1 MLNKEPKVR
10 VGIMTAPMIEAR
22 FLGGDNAMF
31 ELPGVTIGKKFH
43 WERQQT
49 QRFGGELEIM
59 RHPDGTLTAINII
72 GTEEYLKSVIGSE
85 MSAQSPTELLKAHAV
100 ISRSWL
106 MAQIRR
112 DLRHNGTPVSDAENR
127 RKEEGVIIDWQDRE
141 DHRGFDVCAD
151 DHCQRYQGI
160 AKTASQEPAVEA
172 IMATRGEVLTYN
184 NKICD
189 TRFSKCCGGITEDF
203 AVCWEP
209 RRHPYL
215 TSVADP
221 YCAEATPEILE
232 RTLNGYDREDSA
244 TFRWTTDYKAGE
256 LEELLKQRSGTDFGE
271 ITELNALRRGM
282 SGRIY
287 LLEIIGTLNR
297 QIIGKEL
304 TIRRWLSRTHL
315 KSSAFEATRR
325 KDGGWHLE
333 GRGWGHGVG
342 LCQIGAAVMACKG
355 FTYQQILSH
364 YYPGAIIEKL
374 Y

>member
-85 MSAQSPTELLKAHAV
+85 MSAQSPIELLKAHAV

-141 DHRGFDVCAD
+141 DHRAGSG
-151 DHCQRYQGI
+151 QPGQSLEP
-160 AKTASQEPAVEA
+160 TAFFRIIHYSLNSGALEQERSQL
-172 IMATRGEVLTYN
+172 RVLVT
-184 NKICD
+184 
-189 TRFSKCCGGITEDF
+189 
-203 AVCWEP
+203 
-209 RRHPYL
+209 
-215 TSVADP
+215 
-221 YCAEATPEILE
+221 
-232 RTLNGYDREDSA
+232 
-244 TFRWTTDYKAGE
+244 
-256 LEELLKQRSGTDFGE
+256 GT
-271 ITELNALRRGM
+271 
-282 SGRIY
+282 
-287 LLEIIGTLNR
+287 
-297 QIIGKEL
+297 
-304 TIRRWLSRTHL
+304 
-315 KSSAFEATRR
+315 
-325 KDGGWHLE
+325 
-333 GRGWGHGVG
+333 G
-342 LCQIGAAVMACKG
+342 LAQ
-355 FTYQQILSH
+355 
-364 YYPGAIIEKL
+364 PGDL
-374 Y
+374 DCN